1 MDASRFDQ
9 LSRSIGTQRRTVLGG
24 LLAGVLLPREASA
37 RKKGKGKDEQRKRK
51 GKDRDKGKD
60 KQRTRAQAE
69 VCWRAGACIPKKG
82 ANVSQCNLA
91 GYTAPADLNCT
102 GCNLSRANLRDADLS
117 GVNFTRANLSG
128 ACLVDADFTGATF
141 ANSTNLY
148 NAFFCRTTMPDG
160 SVNNSGCGSGTACCP
175 TCIAA
180 GAACGTGI
188 GGTCCGT
195 SQCRNG
201 ACSSC
206 TPTTCAAQGKNC
218 GQIADGCGTT
228 LQCGDCNPPQTCGG
242 GNPGMANVCGCTPA
256 TCQSLGKSCGEWPD
270 GCGQMLQCGGC
281 GARQICD
288 NGATCQTCTV
298 CASGCAFNS
307 IQQAIDRS
315 PSPSTLYIC
324 PGTYTRG
331 STFAPIAAIER
342 SYTLVGA
349 GTGTGGTIL
358 TGGGIVSRFPVVQVL
373 GVATAELRDLTVTGG
388 NSASEQGAGGGIFA
402 SRNATLTLTR
412 VLVTDNTATSS
423 GGGIYNDGT
432 LILNVGS
439 SISGNSPDQC
449 VDNAGAG
456 CP

>member
-1 MDASRFDQ
+1 
-9 LSRSIGTQRRTVLGG
+9 
-24 LLAGVLLPREASA
+24 
-37 RKKGKGKDEQRKRK
+37 
-51 GKDRDKGKD
+51 
-60 KQRTRAQAE
+60 
-69 VCWRAGACIPKKG
+69 
-82 ANVSQCNLA
+82 
-91 GYTAPADLNCT
+91 
-102 GCNLSRANLRDADLS
+102 
-117 GVNFTRANLSG
+117 
-128 ACLVDADFTGATF
+128 
-141 ANSTNLY
+141 
-148 NAFFCRTTMPDG
+148 
-160 SVNNSGCGSGTACCP
+160 
-175 TCIAA
+175 
-180 GAACGTGI
+180 
-188 GGTCCGT
+188 
-195 SQCRNG
+195 
-201 ACSSC
+201 
-206 TPTTCAAQGKNC
+206 
-218 GQIADGCGTT
+218 
-228 LQCGDCNPPQTCGG
+228 
-242 GNPGMANVCGCTPA
+242 MANVCGCTPA

-358 TGGGIVSRFPVVQVL
+358 TGGGNVSRFPVVQVF
-373 GVATAELRDLTVTGG
+373 GVATAELRDPTVTGG

-412 VLVTDNTATSS
+412 VLVTDNTAAVGGGIYNGSSLILNATTVTDNTATSS